1 MQARE
6 YKRFQTVERKMLGH
20 LVPVFATEMLSL
32 IGGFRTISVNE
43 RIPNMISFLYRV
55 SAGRSHT
62 KQGEGSTAAA
72 CV

>member
-6 YKRFQTVERKMLGH
+6 YKRFQTVERKMLGY

-43 RIPNMISFLYRV
+43 RIPNVISFLYSLGWKV
-55 SAGRSHT
+55 THQTG
-62 KQGEGSTAAA
+62 
-72 CV
+72 